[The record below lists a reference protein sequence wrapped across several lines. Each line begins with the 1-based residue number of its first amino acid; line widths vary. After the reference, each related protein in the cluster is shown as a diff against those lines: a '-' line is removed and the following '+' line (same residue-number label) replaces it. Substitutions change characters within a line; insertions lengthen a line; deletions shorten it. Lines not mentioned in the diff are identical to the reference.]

1 MKTIILMLTMLLS
14 IEAFSHE
21 IKGTLILKGTAK
33 TKIILNGME
42 VRCHVKVDEVKNNM
56 VEDSYGNPAYRVW
69 TIIEL
74 SGGNSENRLS
84 HKQEIRFTNIHPET
98 NGTIVL
104 DDSYRGENVTSA
116 SMRIDERGRIKSV
129 SFPFNG
135 RSLSCSF

>member
-1 MKTIILMLTMLLS
+1 MMTMLLS
-14 IEAFSHE
+14 VEAFSHE

-33 TKIILNGME
+33 TKINLNGME

-69 TIIEL
+69 TNIEL
-74 SGGNSENRLS
+74 SGGSGETRLS
-84 HKQEIRFTNIHPET
+84 HKQDIRFTNIHPET

-104 DDSYRGENVTSA
+104 DDSYRGENVTSS
-116 SMRIDERGRIKSV
+116 SMRIDERGRIRSV

-135 RSLSCSF
+135 RTLSCSF